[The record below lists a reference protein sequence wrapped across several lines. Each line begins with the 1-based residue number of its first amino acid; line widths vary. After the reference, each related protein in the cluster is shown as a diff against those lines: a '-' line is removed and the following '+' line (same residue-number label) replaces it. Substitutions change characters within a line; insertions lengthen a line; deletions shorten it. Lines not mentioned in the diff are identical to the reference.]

1 MSKATSIIRYD
12 GPALSEHSMDVS
24 DLAPALLGLS
34 EIAKIANRKTN
45 GDQSSVKVF
54 ISVDTEQKCF
64 QFNIEIAQTILQ
76 HVSLLLH
83 NEHVATAKDIAE
95 WIGIVGGPTYGI
107 FKAYKWIAKRKVTL
121 NELVIKEA
129 GSNVTIRHVDN
140 SSITMNINSYHMFKD
155 PDVIRHVK
163 SVVRPLTKDGYD
175 KLQFEKDG
183 KVVDEISSDEGRDL
197 YAMNAE
203 SLEVQQLVNKTTIPA
218 RVKVKKPDLLGDSQ
232 WSVVWDRAIVA
243 KIEDVG
249 WSERFHNAEI
259 SMLPGSYLDVMLRI
273 EIPLDEKREPMGD
286 PKYYIVEIKEVIPP
300 HRQEVFFK

>member
-1 MSKATSIIRYD
+1 MSKATSIIRYA

-54 ISVDTEQKCF
+54 ITIDKEQKCF

-76 HVSLLLH
+76 HVALLFH
-83 NEHVATAKDIAE
+83 NEHVATAKEIAE
-95 WIGIVGGPTYGI
+95 WIGIVGGSTYGI

-121 NELVIKEA
+121 NELDIKEA
-129 GSNVTIRHVDN
+129 NDNVIIQHVDN
-140 SSITMNINSYHMFKD
+140 SSITMNINSYHMLKD
-155 PDVIRHVK
+155 PDVIRHAR

-183 KVVDEISSDEGRDL
+183 EVVDEISSDEGRDI

-249 WSERFHNAEI
+249 WLERFHNAEI
-259 SMLPGSYLDVMLRI
+259 SLLPGSYLDVMLRI
-273 EIPLDEKREPMGD
+273 EIPLDEEREPMGD
-286 PKYYIVEIKEVIPP
+286 PRYYIVEIKEVIPP
-300 HRQEVFFK
+300 HRQEELFK